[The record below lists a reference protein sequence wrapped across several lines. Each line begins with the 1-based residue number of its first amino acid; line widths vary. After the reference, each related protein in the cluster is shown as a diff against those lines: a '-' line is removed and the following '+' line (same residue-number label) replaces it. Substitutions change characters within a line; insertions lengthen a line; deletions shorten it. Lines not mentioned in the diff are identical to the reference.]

1 MEAYLFKLQQFQD
14 LYWPKLI
21 WSADIPPSKSLFV
34 WRLMHDKV
42 PTDEQLLLRGCCIPS
57 MCSLCNKFAESTIH
71 LFFECEFANKLWSWL
86 ANCLNL
92 NLHFS
97 SLEDM
102 WKITDLHWSPQ
113 CKIAI
118 SAAVIYLINTIWLV
132 RNQARFESK
141 KMSLNSTIS
150 LIIAGTSLSGN
161 NTLKASSNSM
171 RDFSIL
177 KKFRIEIHHPKT
189 STVREIFWYP
199 PLPNWIKCNIDG
211 ASKGNLGQAS
221 CGDIFRNNASD
232 FLLCFAEPL
241 GFASSFLAE
250 LHGALRAIEV
260 AHQMNW
266 RNLWL
271 ETDSALVVLA
281 FIKNSFDRNKF
292 GLANYRFSLV

>member
-1 MEAYLFKLQQFQD
+1 LQLKEAYLFKLQQFQD

-118 SAAVIYLINTIWLV
+118 SAVVIYLINTIWLV
-132 RNQARFESK
+132 RN
-141 KMSLNSTIS
+141 
-150 LIIAGTSLSGN
+150 
-161 NTLKASSNSM
+161 
-171 RDFSIL
+171 
-177 KKFRIEIHHPKT
+177 
-189 STVREIFWYP
+189 
-199 PLPNWIKCNIDG
+199 
-211 ASKGNLGQAS
+211 
-221 CGDIFRNNASD
+221 
-232 FLLCFAEPL
+232 
-241 GFASSFLAE
+241 
-250 LHGALRAIEV
+250 
-260 AHQMNW
+260 
-266 RNLWL
+266 
-271 ETDSALVVLA
+271 
-281 FIKNSFDRNKF
+281 
-292 GLANYRFSLV
+292 